1 MRTKLVVLVAA
12 GLALFCSAVPVVAHH
27 SFAVEYDVNKAV
39 TVKGAVTKFEWT
51 NPHAHV
57 YVDVVDE
64 KGVVTHWNFE
74 MASPNILE
82 RNGWSRRVLNV
93 GDKVTLKG
101 FSGRVDATRGI
112 VNSIT
117 LADGRALF
125 AGAGP
130 GAEYAAPDDR
140 R

>member
-1 MRTKLVVLVAA
+1 MRTKFGVLVA
-12 GLALFCSAVPVVAHH
+12 GLGLFCSAVPVVAHH
-27 SFAVEYDVNKAV
+27 SFAAEYDVNKPV
-39 TVKGAVTKFEWT
+39 TLQGAVTKVEWT

-57 YVDVVDE
+57 YMDVVDE
-64 KGVVTHWNFE
+64 KGVVSKWNFE

-82 RNGWSRRVLNV
+82 RNGWSRRALNV

-101 FSGRVDATRGI
+101 FSGKAVATRGI

-125 AGAGP
+125 AGVGS
-130 GAEYAAPDDR
+130 GAPDNSPDR
-140 R
+140 